1 MIDFN
6 RNPHKPQILVIG
18 DVMLDHY
25 RIGDATRISPEAPV
39 PVLLNARDEY
49 RLGGAAAVAAMCTAL
64 GADTGLIGVTGNDE
78 AGKLLHSLLLTAGV
92 SPILV
97 IDPDR
102 PTTRKERIC
111 AVASGK
117 HRQQLGRIDTE
128 STHPIPPDMA
138 NSLAGLIH
146 DSFEDDGEWDVVII
160 ADYAKGVCQ
169 RPVIRAALNGPS
181 PVFVDPPKGCD
192 WSNYYH
198 AECLTP
204 NREEARGQSPA
215 DIVRQFGTQA
225 AVVKLDQEGCQLA
238 YRTNAPCGTLAMRDI
253 PARVRTVNDVTACGD
268 QFLATLAFCRAVNLD
283 WHKAAIYANAAAGL
297 QAERL
302 GAIPITFEE
311 LAAEVA
317 LCPSDRKSLAS

>member
-1 MIDFN
+1 MIDFA
-6 RNPHKPQILVIG
+6 RNSRKPSILVIG
-18 DVMLDHY
+18 DAMLDHY
-25 RIGDATRISPEAPV
+25 RIGEASRLSPEAPV

-49 RLGGAAAVAAMCTAL
+49 RLGGAAAVAAMCATL
-64 GADTGLIGVTGNDE
+64 GADTGLFSVTGNDE
-78 AGKLLHSLLLTAGV
+78 AGKLLHSLLLTSGV
-92 SPILV
+92 APLLV
-97 IDPDR
+97 VDPDR

-138 NSLAGLIH
+138 NGLASMIRE
-146 DSFEDDGEWDVVII
+146 SAEEDGDWDAIII

-169 RPVIRAALNGPS
+169 RKVIRSALDGRS
-181 PVFVDPPKGCD
+181 PVFVDPPKGYD

-204 NREEARGQSPA
+204 NREEARGQTAA

-225 AVVKLDQEGCQLA
+225 AVVKVDQDGCHLA
-238 YRTNAPCGTLAMRDI
+238 YRSEAWLDPPVSRSI
-253 PARVRTVNDVTACGD
+253 PARVRSVNDVTACGD
-268 QFLATLAFCRAVNLD
+268 QFLATLAFCRSVNLD
-283 WHKAAIYANAAAGL
+283 WHKSAIYANAAAGL

-317 LCPSDRKSLAS
+317 LCPSNRQSLAS

>member
-1 MIDFN
+1 MIDFA
-6 RNPHKPQILVIG
+6 RNSRKPLILVIG

-25 RIGDATRISPEAPV
+25 RIGDATRISPEAPI
-39 PVLLNARDEY
+39 PVLVNARDEY
-49 RLGGAAAVAAMCTAL
+49 RLGGAAAVAAMCAAL

-78 AGKLLHSLLLTAGV
+78 AGRLLHSLLLTSGV
-92 SPILV
+92 SPLLV
-97 IDPDR
+97 VDPDR

-117 HRQQLGRIDTE
+117 HRQQLARIDTE
-128 STHPIPPDMA
+128 STRPIPPDMA
-138 NSLAGLIH
+138 NSLASLIH
-146 DSFEDDGEWDVVII
+146 DSFEDDGIWDVIII

-169 RPVIRAALNGPS
+169 RQVTQAALNGPS
-181 PVFVDPPKGCD
+181 PVFVDPPKGTD
-192 WSNYYH
+192 WSNYYR

-204 NREEARGQSPA
+204 NREEARGQTAS

-225 AVVKLDQEGCQLA
+225 AVVKVDQDGCYLA
-238 YRTNAPCGTLAMRDI
+238 YRGNAPCGTPISRHI
-253 PARVRTVNDVTACGD
+253 PARVRMVNDVTACGD
-268 QFLATLAFCRAVNLD
+268 QFLATLAFCRAVHLD
-283 WHKAAIYANAAAGL
+283 WHKSAIYANAAAGL